1 MNGDALSELCR
12 RFGVDDHYVDIWGV
26 HRPVSSAAQRSA
38 LAAMGVLSDADADA
52 GAALA
57 RLVRDEWRE
66 ILPPVQV
73 LGAGEH
79 AELPLRL
86 PAGVE
91 TLDWRLEFE
100 DGGRHA
106 GRLSPQQLPFA
117 GDAGFDGQD
126 YEERRWRLDVPIPP
140 GYHRLVVEGA
150 AAAMCTLIGAP
161 AQCYQPADCAA
172 DRCWGLSVQL
182 YSVRSQRNWGI
193 GDLTDLKGL
202 MELAARFGADFVGVN
217 PLHALYLN
225 NPRHCSPYS
234 PSSRHFYN
242 PLYLDIEAI
251 ADYAEDPA
259 LRRECES
266 DDFRGRLLTLRNA
279 QQIDYPAVAECKL
292 GALRALFRS
301 FRDRH
306 LGADTAR
313 ARAFRR
319 FVAERGV
326 SLRRHAEYEALRA
339 HHPDCW
345 GWPLWPEQ
353 YRDPEAPAVAEFAR
367 RNAAE
372 VEFYQYLQW
381 QLAEQLEA
389 ALERAATLGLRLGL
403 YQDLAVSADP
413 GGADTWRDQ
422 GLFALEARIGAP
434 PDDFNLH
441 GQDWGLPPFVPGELR
456 RRGYAPFATLLRDLM
471 RHAGAVRIDHVMSLM
486 RLYWVPP
493 GAKPDEGL
501 YVGYPFSDLLGVL
514 ALESHRNRC
523 LVIGE
528 DLGTVPDRVRSALE
542 ETGVLSY
549 RLLYFAK
556 REDHYLAPQEYPRQ
570 ALVAMGTHD
579 LPPLAG
585 FWSGGDIELRYQLGL
600 IADDQT
606 RDAQILDRAR
616 DRQALLLA
624 LEREGLLPDAQ
635 SVLGEA
641 PFSAQLNQA
650 LHRFLARSPAQL
662 LAVQAEDLLGD
673 TQQVNLP
680 ATTDAYPNWSHRLP
694 LNLEHWPAS
703 TGIVALVNAIA
714 GERGRAPRAA
724 AAPRVRPL
732 PAAGRIPD
740 ATYRLQ
746 LNAGFGFAD
755 AAERVDYL
763 DRLGVSDLYLS
774 PILRARPGSPHG
786 YDIVDHASLNPELG
800 GAHGHERLCR
810 ALAARG
816 MGQLVDMVPNHMGVM
831 GGDNQWWLDVLE
843 NGPAST
849 HAGFFDI
856 DWYPSQPHMH
866 GRVLLPVL
874 GQSYGRCLE
883 AGEIRLCFD
892 VQAGAFHC
900 QYFDHRLPIDPQTY
914 PLILAAGNEALD
926 ADGGLRAA
934 FESLITALGN
944 LPGRD
949 AEDAQL
955 LAERRRDQCLH
966 QQRLAELY
974 RDQPLLRAHLG
985 MLLERFNGDPGQPAS
1000 FDALHDLL
1008 EAQAYRLADWRVAAD
1023 DINYRRFFDIND
1035 LAALRME
1042 RPEVFDATHACLLEL
1057 LASGRIQGLRIDHP
1071 DGLYDPEAYFARLQD
1086 CFRTDNSSRPLYLV
1100 AEKILAADETLP
1112 DSWQVQGTTGYEFA
1126 AQVLGVLVDPAGEAP
1141 LDALYRDIAGPLADF
1156 ETVLCAAKDLILEY
1170 ALGSE
1175 LRVLADRLA
1184 RIARAD
1190 RRSRDFTFD
1199 SLRGAL
1205 ARTLAQYPIY
1215 RTYLRPDEDN
1225 EPFRPAV
1232 EQAASRARDGDRERE
1247 PELYD
1252 FLAANLLGDSAS
1264 GASPELSEAIWDFAL
1279 AAQQLSAPVM
1289 AKGQE
1294 DTAGYR
1300 YLRLVCHNEV
1310 GAEPARFAVDPAA
1323 FQAANRRRREC
1334 RPHGLLASSTHD
1346 SKRSEDVRCR
1356 LAVLSEVPDL
1366 WTQQVRAW
1374 LAQHRAPAPDAND
1387 RYLLYQTLFGSWPL
1401 EPAAEVDWPA
1411 YQERIQAYLRK
1422 ALREAKRHTNWRRP
1436 NADYEAAMADLVSER
1451 LASQAHAFRTE
1462 MQGLQDRLVGFG
1474 LLNSLALN
1482 ALKLSCPGVPDI
1494 YQGCELWDL
1503 SLVDPDNRRAVDYGH
1518 RERLLAELE
1527 ALDAAPDGC
1536 AEAVR
1541 ALLDEFSDGRAK
1553 LYLIWRLLRLRR
1565 RLPELLRDG
1574 DYQPLAVRGA
1584 RAPHLIAYRR
1594 RLGDSE
1600 LLMLVPRLPA
1610 GLCGGRPGLPL
1621 GAEVWRDTHIE
1632 LGGPARGY
1640 RDLLSG
1646 RTLGTD
1652 GTDGALA
1659 VGSVLTHFPVA
1670 ALCAEG

>member
-1 MNGDALSELCR
+1 MSGDALAELCR
-12 RFGVDDHYVDIWGV
+12 RLGVDDHYIDIWGAR
-26 HRPVSSAAQRSA
+26 RPVSTAAQRSA
-38 LAAMGVLSDADADA
+38 LAAMGVLPDPEADAEV
-52 GAALA
+52 ALA

-73 LGAGEH
+73 TGAGQC
-79 AELPLRL
+79 AELPLHL
-86 PAGVE
+86 PAGIE
-91 TLDWRLEFE
+91 ALDWRLEFE

-106 GRLSPQQLPFA
+106 GQLSPRQLPLD
-117 GDAGFDGQD
+117 GQISFDGQNH
-126 YEERRWRLDVPIPP
+126 EARRWRLEVPVPP
-140 GYHRLVVEGA
+140 GYHRLVLEGA
-150 AAAMCTLIGAP
+150 VAATCTLIAAP
-161 AQCYQPADCAA
+161 ARCYQPAGLAG
-172 DRCWGLSVQL
+172 DRCWGLGVQL

-217 PLHALYLN
+217 PLHALYPD

-242 PLYLDIEAI
+242 PLYLDVEAI
-251 ADYAEDPA
+251 ADYAEDLA
-259 LRRECES
+259 LRREFES
-266 DDFRGRLLTLRNA
+266 DDFRGRLLGLRSA
-279 QQIDYPAVAECKL
+279 EQIDYPAVAECKL
-292 GALRALFRS
+292 GALRRLFRG

-319 FVAERGV
+319 FVAERGAA
-326 SLRRHAEYEALRA
+326 LRRHAEYEALRA
-339 HHPDCW
+339 QHPDCW
-345 GWPLWPEQ
+345 GWPAWPEQ
-353 YRDPEAPAVAEFAR
+353 YRDPAGPAVAEFAR
-367 RNAAE
+367 RNDAE

-381 QLAEQLEA
+381 QFTEQLEA

-403 YQDLAVSADP
+403 YQDLAVSVDP

-456 RRGYAPFATLLRDLM
+456 RRAYAPFAMLLRDLM

-501 YVGYPFSDLLGVL
+501 YVRYPFSDLLGVL
-514 ALESHRNRC
+514 ALESHRNHC

-528 DLGTVPDRVRSALE
+528 DLGTVPDCVRSALE
-542 ETGVLSY
+542 KTGVLSY
-549 RLLYFAK
+549 RLLYFA
-556 REDHYLAPQEYPRQ
+556 RHEDHYLAPQEYPRQ

-579 LPPLAG
+579 LPPLSG
-585 FWSGGDIELRYQLGL
+585 FWSGSDIELRHELGL
-600 IADDQT
+600 IADGET
-606 RDAQILDRAR
+606 RDAQILARAR

-624 LEREGLLPDAQ
+624 LEREGLLPDGQ

-641 PFSAQLNQA
+641 PFSIELNQA
-650 LHRFLARSPAQL
+650 LHRFLARAPAQL
-662 LAVQAEDLLGD
+662 LVVQAEDLLGEAR
-673 TQQVNLP
+673 QVNLP

-694 LNLEHWPAS
+694 LNLEHWAAS
-703 TGIVALVNAIA
+703 ADIAALVDAIA
-714 GERGRAPRAA
+714 GERGRTPRAA

-732 PAAGRIPD
+732 PAAERIPD

-746 LNAGFGFAD
+746 LHAGFGFAD
-755 AAERVDYL
+755 AAARLDYL

-800 GAHGHERLCR
+800 GADGYDRLCR

-831 GGDNQWWLDVLE
+831 GSDNQWWLDVLE
-843 NGPAST
+843 NGPAS
-849 HAGFFDI
+849 AYAEFFDI

-874 GQSYGRCLE
+874 GQPYGRCLE

-892 VQAGAFHC
+892 AEAGAFYC
-900 QYFDHRLPIDPQTY
+900 QYFDHRLPIDPRTY
-914 PLILAAGNEALD
+914 PLILAAGGEALD
-926 ADGGLRAA
+926 ADGDLRAG
-934 FESLITALGN
+934 FESLITALRN

-949 AEDAQL
+949 PGDAQR
-955 LAERRRDQCLH
+955 LAERRRDQRLH

-985 MLLERFNGDPGQPAS
+985 MLLERCNGDPGQPTS

-1008 EAQAYRLADWRVAAD
+1008 ESQAYRLADWRVAAD

-1042 RPEVFDATHACLLEL
+1042 RPAVFDATHAYLLEL

-1071 DGLYDPEAYFARLQD
+1071 DGLYDPESYFTRLQD
-1086 CFRTDNSSRPLYLV
+1086 CFRADDSSRPLYLV
-1100 AEKILAADETLP
+1100 AEKILAPDETLP
-1112 DSWQVQGTTGYEFA
+1112 DSWPVQGTTGYEFS
-1126 AQVLGVLVDPAGEAP
+1126 AQALGTLVDPDGEAP
-1141 LDALYRDIAGPLADF
+1141 LDALYRDIAGALADF
-1156 ETVLCAAKDLILEY
+1156 EAVLRAAKDLILEH

-1215 RTYLRPDEDN
+1215 RTYLRPGEDN
-1225 EPFRPAV
+1225 AAFRPAV
-1232 EQAASRARDGDRERE
+1232 EEAAGRARDGDRERE
-1247 PELYD
+1247 PELYA
-1252 FLAANLLGDSAS
+1252 FLAANLLADSAS

-1289 AKGQE
+1289 AKGLE

-1300 YLRLVCHNEV
+1300 YLRLLCHNEV

-1356 LAVLSEVPDL
+1356 LAVLSEVPRL
-1366 WTQQVRAW
+1366 WAGQVRAW
-1374 LAQHRAPAPDAND
+1374 LVEHPASAPDAND

-1411 YQERIQAYLRK
+1411 YRARIQDYLRK

-1436 NADYEAAMADLVSER
+1436 DTGYEAAMADLVGAR
-1451 LASQAHAFRTE
+1451 LAPEAVAFRAE
-1462 MQGLQDRLVGFG
+1462 MQGLQDRLLGFG

-1494 YQGCELWDL
+1494 YQGCELWDF
-1503 SLVDPDNRRAVDYGH
+1503 SLVDPDNRRAVDYRR

-1527 ALDAAPDGC
+1527 ALDAAPAALSD
-1536 AEAVR
+1536 AVR
-1541 ALLDEFSDGRAK
+1541 ALFDDLSDGRAK

-1565 RLPELLRDG
+1565 RLPALLRDG

-1584 RAPHLIAYRR
+1584 RARHLIAYRR
-1594 RLGDSE
+1594 RLGDRE
-1600 LLMLVPRLPA
+1600 LVMLVPRLPA
-1610 GLCGGRPGLPL
+1610 GLCAGRPGPPL
-1621 GAEVWRDTHIE
+1621 GAEVWHDTHIE
-1632 LGGPARGY
+1632 LGGPAKGY

-1646 RTLGTD
+1646 LTVGA
-1652 GTDGALA
+1652 DGALA
-1659 VGSVLTHFPVA
+1659 VGAVLTHFPVA
-1670 ALCAEG
+1670 ALCAD